1 VSTTALRRPPG
12 PRIGRLEAV
21 RAFRRDSLGLFELA
35 ASHGDVAFF
44 RAGPFGIYVLS
55 HPDLVKD
62 ILVVRHRD
70 VMKGRG
76 LQALKE
82 LLGEGLLTSEGDF
95 HRKQRRTIQ
104 PIFRHD
110 RIRGYG
116 EAMVEQAERTA
127 DGWIDGAT
135 VDVHQ
140 EMYRLTL
147 AIVGRT
153 LFDRDIEAE
162 DAREVSEALGSG
174 LELFDRLMSLFA
186 PLLSRLPLPKT
197 RQLNRARARLDAVI
211 YGMIEERRRTGA
223 DGDDLLSLLL
233 RARDEEGDGG
243 AMTDRQLRDEAM
255 TIFLAGHETTSV
267 ALTWTWYLLSQH
279 PEAEARLH
287 AELDEVL
294 GERPPTVDDLPALPY
309 TEMVL
314 TESMRLYPPAYVLG
328 RTALEDLDLGGYLVP
343 KGATMLTSQWVV
355 HRDPRWFDEPLEFRP
370 ERWTPEARASLPR
383 YAYFPFGAGPRICIG
398 EPFAWMEGAL
408 LLAAMARRWRMRLV
422 PGHPIATQPKV
433 TLRPAHGMQMELER
447 RR

>member
-1 VSTTALRRPPG
+1 MSTTALRRPPG

-116 EAMVEQAERTA
+116 DAMVEQAERTA

-243 AMTDRQLRDEAM
+243 GMTDRQLRDEAM

-279 PEAEARLH
+279 PEAETRLH

-294 GERPPTVDDLPALPY
+294 GERPPAVDDLPRLPY

-328 RTALEDLDLGGYLVP
+328 RTALEDLDLLGYRVP
-343 KGATMLTSQWVV
+343 KGATMLASQWVI

-370 ERWTPEARASLPR
+370 ERWTPETRVSLPR

-398 EPFAWMEGAL
+398 EPFAWMR
-408 LLAAMARRWRMRLV
+408 ARSCLPRSPAGGGCAWC
-422 PGHPIATQPKV
+422 PV
-433 TLRPAHGMQMELER
+433 TRSR
-447 RR
+447 RSRRSPSGPPTACGWS